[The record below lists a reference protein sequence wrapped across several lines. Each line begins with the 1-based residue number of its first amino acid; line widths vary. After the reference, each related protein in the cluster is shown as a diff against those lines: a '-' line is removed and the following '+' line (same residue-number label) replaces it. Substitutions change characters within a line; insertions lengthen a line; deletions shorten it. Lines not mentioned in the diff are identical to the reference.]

1 MYSKLRADPKIKF
14 SRIGMIVG
22 RLIDVCIGLQDLNLP
37 ALLVLGIIDKLI
49 INEIKMLDK
58 WRIIVKIKDVYQKK
72 MDLI

>member
-1 MYSKLRADPKIKF
+1 
-14 SRIGMIVG
+14 MIVG